1 MADAANEEFQFLSN
15 RPEPFGETDL
25 FPEKSDEN
33 LWEVWEAIG
42 FQSKEELGRFMGGL
56 AKANEKEMLEVGRML
71 AERTK
76 AGVPHPVCCTQMP
89 PKKPVLMMRF
99 QLEDGNQFGVH
110 EPVPLMPRDRAHG
123 PLRCGASLGKA
134 PVRGCGLYGGA

>member
-76 AGVPHPVCCTQMP
+76 AVCRTRCA
-89 PKKPVLMMRF
+89 VRRC
-99 QLEDGNQFGVH
+99 
-110 EPVPLMPRDRAHG
+110 PRRT
-123 PLRCGASLGKA
+123 PC
-134 PVRGCGLYGGA
+134 

>member
-42 FQSKEELGRFMGGL
+42 FQSKEELGRFMGG
-56 AKANEKEMLEVGRML
+56 
-71 AERTK
+71 
-76 AGVPHPVCCTQMP
+76 AGKGQ
-89 PKKPVLMMRF
+89 
-99 QLEDGNQFGVH
+99 
-110 EPVPLMPRDRAHG
+110 
-123 PLRCGASLGKA
+123 
-134 PVRGCGLYGGA
+134 

>member
-76 AGVPHPVCCTQMP
+76 PGVLYADAP
-89 PKKPVLMMRF
+89 
-99 QLEDGNQFGVH
+99 E
-110 EPVPLMPRDRAHG
+110 EPRADDA
-123 PLRCGASLGKA
+123 LSARRRQS
-134 PVRGCGLYGGA
+134 VRRA

>member
-42 FQSKEELGRFMGGL
+42 FQSKEELGLFI
-56 AKANEKEMLEVGRML
+56 
-71 AERTK
+71 
-76 AGVPHPVCCTQMP
+76 
-89 PKKPVLMMRF
+89 
-99 QLEDGNQFGVH
+99 
-110 EPVPLMPRDRAHG
+110 
-123 PLRCGASLGKA
+123 
-134 PVRGCGLYGGA
+134 